1 MYNPAMTLIERIKKG
16 EKAAIIEFYRS
27 FSPQILT
34 YLSRRVPPELAQ
46 EILNDVFL
54 DALDEIPLLKHEQNV
69 LGWLYRIAR
78 NKTIDYYRKK
88 KLKSILFSQI
98 PYLEFAA
105 KEMTQ
110 PEYIIEKEKIREKI
124 ETVMRN
130 ISTKYAMI
138 LRMHYE
144 DGMRIKQIAPIL
156 SLSPKATESLLY
168 RARQQFIKEFY
179 TI

>member
-1 MYNPAMTLIERIKKG
+1 MSLIDRIKVG
-16 EKAAIIEFYRS
+16 EKAAILEFYRS
-27 FSPQILT
+27 FAPRIQI
-34 YLSRRVPPELAQ
+34 YLERRVPQEVAQ

-69 LGWLYRIAR
+69 IGWLYRIAR
-78 NKTIDYYRKK
+78 NKTIDYYRKR
-88 KLKSILFSQI
+88 KLKSVLFSQI

-110 PEYIIEKEKIREKI
+110 PEFVLEKEKVREKI
-124 ETVMRN
+124 ENVMRK

-144 DGMRIKQIAPIL
+144 DGMRIKEIAYIL
-156 SLSPKATESLLY
+156 NLTPKATESLLF
-168 RARQQFIKEFY
+168 RARMKFIQEY
-179 TI
+179 DIS

>member
-1 MYNPAMTLIERIKKG
+1 MSLIDQIKAG
-16 EKAAIIEFYRS
+16 DRSAIVQFYRE
-27 FSPQILT
+27 FSPRIQV
-34 YLSRRVPPELAQ
+34 YLERRLPKEIAH

-54 DALDEIPLLKHEQNV
+54 DALDEIPILKHEQNI

-88 KLKSILFSQI
+88 KLKSVLFSQI

-110 PEYIIEKEKIREKI
+110 PEFVLEKEKAREKI
-124 ETVMRN
+124 EHAMSK

-144 DGMRIKQIAPIL
+144 DGMHVKEIAL
-156 SLSPKATESLLY
+156 TLNLTDKATESLLY
-168 RARQQFIKEFY
+168 RARMKFIKEY
-179 TI
+179 DISSN

>member
-1 MYNPAMTLIERIKKG
+1 MSIIDQIKDGNKT
-16 EKAAIIEFYRS
+16 AIVEFYKS
-27 FSPQILT
+27 FAPRIQI
-34 YLSRRVPPELAQ
+34 YLERRLPKEIAH

-69 LGWLYRIAR
+69 MGWLYRISR

-88 KLKSILFSQI
+88 KLKSVLFSQI

-110 PEYIIEKEKIREKI
+110 PEFVLEKEKVREKI
-124 ETVMRN
+124 EGVMGR

-144 DGMRIKQIAPIL
+144 DGMHIKEIAL
-156 SLSPKATESLLY
+156 TLNLTSKATESLLY
-168 RARQQFIKEFY
+168 RARMKFIKEY
-179 TI
+179 DIS

>member
-1 MYNPAMTLIERIKKG
+1 MSLIDRIKLG
-16 EKAAIIEFYRS
+16 EKAAILEFYRLYA
-27 FSPQILT
+27 PRIKV
-34 YLSRRVPPELAQ
+34 YLERRVPKEEAH

-54 DALDEIPLLKHEQNV
+54 DALDELPLLKHENNI
-69 LGWLYRIAR
+69 LGWLYRIGR

-88 KLKSILFSQI
+88 KLKSVLFSQI

-110 PEYIIEKEKIREKI
+110 PEFILEKEKAREKI
-124 ETVMRN
+124 ERAMSK

-144 DGMRIKQIAPIL
+144 DGMHIKEIALTLNL
-156 SLSPKATESLLY
+156 SSKATESLLF
-168 RARQQFIKEFY
+168 RARMKFIKEY
-179 TI
+179 DIS

>member
-1 MYNPAMTLIERIKKG
+1 MSLIDRIKRG
-16 EKAAIIEFYRS
+16 ENAAILEFYRS
-27 FSPQILT
+27 FSPRILI
-34 YLSRRVPPELAQ
+34 YLERRVPKEIAQ

-69 LGWLYRIAR
+69 MGWLYRIAR
-78 NKTIDYYRKK
+78 NKTIDYYRKR
-88 KLKSILFSQI
+88 KLKSVLFSQI

-110 PEYIIEKEKIREKI
+110 PEFVLEKEKVREKI
-124 ETVMRN
+124 EGVMSR

-144 DGMRIKQIAPIL
+144 DGMRVKEIAL
-156 SLSPKATESLLY
+156 ELNMTPKATESLLF
-168 RARQQFIKEFY
+168 RARMKFIEEY
-179 TI
+179 DISSN

>member
-1 MYNPAMTLIERIKKG
+1 MSLIDRIKLG
-16 EKAAIIEFYRS
+16 EKAAILEFYKEY
-27 FSPQILT
+27 SPRIKL
-34 YLSRRVPPELAQ
+34 YLERRLKKEDAH

-54 DALDEIPLLKHEQNV
+54 DALDELPLLKHHDNI

-88 KLKSILFSQI
+88 KLKSVLFSQI

-110 PEYIIEKEKIREKI
+110 PEFILEKERVRQKI
-124 ETVMRN
+124 EMVMSR
-130 ISTKYAMI
+130 ISSKYAMI

-144 DGMRIKQIAPIL
+144 DGMRIKEIALALNL
-156 SLSPKATESLLY
+156 SNKATESLLF
-168 RARQQFIKEFY
+168 RARMKFIKEY
-179 TI
+179 DIA

>member
-1 MYNPAMTLIERIKKG
+1 MSLIDRIKKG

-34 YLSRRVPPELAQ
+34 YLQRRVPNELAQ

-54 DALDEIPLLKHEQNV
+54 DALDEIPLLKHEQNI

-110 PEYIIEKEKIREKI
+110 PEFLIEKEKVREKI
-124 ETVMRN
+124 EYVMTR
-130 ISTKYAMI
+130 ISAKYAMI

-144 DGMRIKQIAPIL
+144 DGMRIKQIAPVL
-156 SLSPKATESLLY
+156 NLTPKATESLLF
-168 RARQQFIKEFY
+168 RARQQFIREY
-179 TI
+179 HAL

>member
-1 MYNPAMTLIERIKKG
+1 MSFIARIKAG
-16 EKAAIIEFYRS
+16 EKTAIVEFYKA
-27 FSPQILT
+27 FAPKIQL
-34 YLSRRVPPELAQ
+34 YLERRLPKEIAH

-54 DALDEIPLLKHEQNV
+54 DALDEIPLLKHEQNI

-88 KLKSILFSQI
+88 KLKSVLFSQV

-110 PEYIIEKEKIREKI
+110 PEFVLEKERIRERI
-124 ETVMRN
+124 EIVMRKL
-130 ISTKYAMI
+130 STKYAII

-144 DGMRIKQIAPIL
+144 DGMRIKDIAL
-156 SLSPKATESLLY
+156 SLNLTSKATESLLF
-168 RARQQFIKEFY
+168 RARQKFIKEY
-179 TI
+179 SSQ